1 MKQKIALI
9 TGLLVLLTGAG
20 WMASQRASPDVS
32 VPVDTATAAAV
43 AADPQLAALR
53 TSPQAQTFRER
64 QEFEARAKRF
74 LRDAPKLG
82 AVERSEQARALAT
95 SIGKYEHD
103 GGLSAG
109 EALVLRSGLI
119 KATVADEAQQA
130 AQIADLMER
139 YRARA
144 DRRTREHL
152 AQQQRDPRFQ
162 DYKAR
167 ERAVVAEVMAMR
179 DIPDGLSRDE
189 YLRRRLQQERERIYH

>member
-1 MKQKIALI
+1 MKQKIALV

-20 WMASQRASPDVS
+20 WMVSQRASPDVS

-43 AADPQLAALR
+43 ATDPQLAALR
-53 TSPQAQTFRER
+53 TSPQAQAFRER

-119 KATVADEAQQA
+119 KATVADEAQQT

-144 DRRTREHL
+144 DRRTSEYL

-189 YLRRRLQQERERIYH
+189 YLRRRLQQERERIYR